1 MVTDQVRYAVIKGG
15 ANVTAAQYNAIGSG
29 GENGFSSNIVFN
41 VQVPSQETLVARQ
54 ALIETTLNFS
64 ITATPISVNA
74 GVPGSG
80 YVFNYGGVDGF
91 SPFPFHALVN
101 STQWTINNN
110 TISQNTRD
118 LLAVLVR
125 LHDKRYLQRYNGM
138 TPTMFDVYGNYS
150 QIPASANNKPF
161 GSFADQSYDND
172 LQPRG
177 ALPISVTLG
186 TNFLGT
192 AAGSRTIRVTIKVT
206 EPVMLS
212 PFVFAGDEGQ
222 AMYGIQNFN
231 ATYNLAS
238 SVGNVVRFGGDV
250 AARYTVAPVVTF
262 LGAIEPRL
270 LLQYLTPHPSDLLPS
285 RNVLPYYELPRY
297 LTSVAPILAGATSRI
312 VSSSLQ
318 LNQVPDKLYICVSRA
333 IDQRLNTDADSFLP
347 IENISINWNN
357 AAGILSSARPQDLW
371 RMSIESG
378 INMSWAEWS
387 GETTIPSTDADGV
400 STIQTCGPIL
410 CLEFGK
416 DIELR
421 DDYYAPGSLGN
432 FNLQF
437 TMEVRNNTAVT
448 TSNYQL
454 MVIVQNSGVFSL
466 ERGVSSSYLGILT
479 KSDVLEASRGKAIAY
494 SDAIRM
500 VGGGKVSDFFKRV
513 ASKLGDA
520 GMAALPALKD
530 IAVGALKKKVGLG
543 QSGGKRSSDMGSM
556 EDRLY

>member
-15 ANVTAAQYNAIGSG
+15 ANMTCAQYNAIGSG
-29 GENGFSSNIVFN
+29 GDTGFKSNIVFN

-54 ALIETTLNFS
+54 ALIESTLNFS
-64 ITATPISVNA
+64 ITATPVSVDA
-74 GVPGSG
+74 DVEGSG

-150 QIPASANNKPF
+150 QIPASAKNKPF
-161 GSFADQSYDND
+161 GSFSEQSYDND
-172 LQPRG
+172 LLPRG
-177 ALPISVTLG
+177 ALPIVITSGV
-186 TNFLGT
+186 NFLAV
-192 AAGSRTIRVTIKVT
+192 AAGSRTITLTIKVT
-206 EPVMLS
+206 EPCMLS

-231 ATYNLAS
+231 ATYNLS
-238 SVGNVVRFGGDV
+238 SAVGNVIRFGGDV

-262 LGAIEPRL
+262 VGAIEPRL

-297 LTSVAPILAGATSRI
+297 LTSVAPIVAGATSRI

-347 IENISINWNN
+347 IKSISINWNN
-357 AAGILSSARPQDLW
+357 AAGILSSATQQDLW
-371 RMSIESG
+371 RMSVENS

-387 GETTIPSTDADGV
+387 GETIPLSA
-400 STIQTCGPIL
+400 
-410 CLEFGK
+410 
-416 DIELR
+416 
-421 DDYYAPGSLGN
+421 
-432 FNLQF
+432 
-437 TMEVRNNTAVT
+437 
-448 TSNYQL
+448 
-454 MVIVQNSGVFSL
+454 
-466 ERGVSSSYLGILT
+466 
-479 KSDVLEASRGKAIAY
+479 AY
-494 SDAIRM
+494 
-500 VGGGKVSDFFKRV
+500 
-513 ASKLGDA
+513 
-520 GMAALPALKD
+520 
-530 IAVGALKKKVGLG
+530 
-543 QSGGKRSSDMGSM
+543 
-556 EDRLY
+556 